1 MLGREYYRAGFWE
14 GAINE
19 YGSAMEIEPKHA
31 PYVLSRADANY
42 RKGEWTAAAAD
53 FDLAATLDPANENIG
68 YWQGLAHRAAGNFDV
83 ARKHLE
89 NFLSKHTD
97 SVDTLASLGYI
108 AIEQG
113 RLDDAEA
120 PLKRAISLDPKNA
133 AALYDYARVAVK
145 RRDYAEAVARLSRV
159 TEVNPAHTQ
168 AFYQLFLSYTR
179 LKEKEK
185 ADAALAEFKRL
196 EALEKQVTQERI
208 MDERLRTQQILNSSP
223 Q

>member
-1 MLGREYYRAGFWE
+1 LARHPD
-14 GAINE
+14 N
-19 YGSAMEIEPKHA
+19 
-31 PYVLSRADANY
+31 VDA
-42 RKGEWTAAAAD
+42 
-53 FDLAATLDPANENIG
+53 
-68 YWQGLAHRAAGNFDV
+68 
-83 ARKHLE
+83 
-89 NFLSKHTD
+89 
-97 SVDTLASLGYI
+97 LASLGYI

-120 PLKRAISLDPKNA
+120 PLKRAIALDPKNA
-133 AALYDYARVAVK
+133 AVLYDYARVPLK
-145 RRDYAEAVARLSRV
+145 RRDYAEAVARLKRV
-159 TEVNPAHTQ
+159 VAEDPAHTQ

-208 MDERLRTQQILNSSP
+208 MDERLRTQQILGSSP

>member
-1 MLGREYYRAGFWE
+1 M
-14 GAINE
+14 
-19 YGSAMEIEPKHA
+19 
-31 PYVLSRADANY
+31 DA
-42 RKGEWTAAAAD
+42 
-53 FDLAATLDPANENIG
+53 
-68 YWQGLAHRAAGNFDV
+68 
-83 ARKHLE
+83 
-89 NFLSKHTD
+89 
-97 SVDTLASLGYI
+97 LASLGYI

-120 PLKRAISLDPKNA
+120 PLKRAIALDPKNA
-133 AALYDYARVAVK
+133 AVLYDYARIPVK
-145 RRDYAEAVARLSRV
+145 RRDYAEAVARLRRV
-159 TEVNPAHTQ
+159 VEENPAHTQ

-208 MDERLRTQQILNSSP
+208 MDERLRTQQILNNSP